1 MRRIGISKQREDVE
15 TKHYPSPFPFSSNAV
30 LAVDTGAPNPQKA
43 KEAFKAYVGDAVVR
57 LLIAS
62 RGRALVLFT
71 SYDILSSTFEK
82 ARPVME
88 KAGISCL
95 RQGMD
100 DRSRLLS
107 MFRNDISSVLF
118 ATDSFWEGVD
128 APGET
133 LSMVVIT
140 KLPFRVPNDPIQQA
154 RAEAVE
160 KRGGNSFMEISVP
173 EAIIKFKQGFGR
185 LIRHSDDRG
194 VAVVLDQ
201 RLATSRYGQLFIESL
216 PRCRLVTDGIDVI
229 EKEVERFLDA

>member
-1 MRRIGISKQREDVE
+1 
-15 TKHYPSPFPFSSNAV
+15 
-30 LAVDTGAPNPQKA
+30 
-43 KEAFKAYVGDAVVR
+43 
-57 LLIAS
+57 
-62 RGRALVLFT
+62 RALVLFT

-88 KAGISCL
+88 ASGITCL

-100 DRSRLLS
+100 DRSRLLT

-140 KLPFRVPNDPIQQA
+140 KLPFKVPNDPIQQA

-194 VAVVLDQ
+194 AAVVLDQ
-201 RLATSRYGQLFIESL
+201 RLATARYGQLFVASL
-216 PRCRLVTDGIDVI
+216 PKCKLITENI
-229 EKEVERFLDA
+229 ETIAMEVGRFLDD